1 MSALLTSEAD
11 NTEKVV
17 RYVDEVKRLG
27 IRLLPPSATES
38 LIAFAP
44 KESGDDHAILFG
56 LGAIKG
62 VGSKAIE
69 SVIEARDEKPFS
81 DLSDFIA
88 RIDTGKVNKRVL
100 EALIKSGAMDS
111 FGYARRT
118 LMDNIEMIVTK
129 GADAARA
136 QKMAENSLFGD
147 SEEMMSVHIE
157 LENGDEYDAKTILQ
171 LEKET
176 LGFYVSGHP
185 LDEYRE
191 QITATPHTLSSEID
205 TLSDGSKTLF
215 IGKVEEVVQKIS
227 KKGNKFGIVNLM
239 DLHGNIEMMIFEKMM
254 IQLQMMDLNQPV
266 AFKVQVNKDDRG
278 TNIRVQ
284 KIVALDDAKKEKVD
298 IKKEIIPPKPLTPI
312 FVKVELKDD
321 TTTLDELHHLVK
333 KYPGRRPLKLIISS
347 KLQDV
352 VIESHIGVS
361 DEIVEELEKVTSLKV
376 AV

>member
-1 MSALLTSEAD
+1 
-11 NTEKVV
+11 
-17 RYVDEVKRLG
+17 
-27 IRLLPPSATES
+27 
-38 LIAFAP
+38 
-44 KESGDDHAILFG
+44 
-56 LGAIKG
+56 
-62 VGSKAIE
+62 
-69 SVIEARDEKPFS
+69 
-81 DLSDFIA
+81 
-88 RIDTGKVNKRVL
+88 
-100 EALIKSGAMDS
+100 MDS

-129 GADAARA
+129 GAEAARA

-185 LDEYRE
+185 LDDYRE

-278 TNIRVQ
+278 SNIRVQ

-321 TTTLDELHHLVK
+321 TATLDELHHLVK

-352 VIESHIGVS
+352 VLESHIGVS